1 MDAAILSSL
10 VRPGI
15 VVSSGGEAGGGGT
28 LMSKRY
34 QGAVKEIFLIFGVS
48 CFLCFLFFSCEI

>member
-15 VVSSGGEAGGGGT
+15 VVSSGGEAGGGGD
-28 LMSKRY
+28 SY
-34 QGAVKEIFLIFGVS
+34 VKKVPGS
-48 CFLCFLFFSCEI
+48 CKGNFPDFWSVLFFFFFCFFL